1 MTVNQTKQKER
12 ISILGCGWYGFT
24 LAKNLIE
31 KGYTVKGS
39 TTSEGKI
46 PAFETA
52 NIQAHLVNFEADK
65 SEYDAGFF
73 DCDILIISIP
83 PKKNSP
89 HLLDFPI
96 KIKNI
101 AEAAAKAN
109 VKEVIF
115 ISSTKV
121 YQDGNF
127 VVNENIIPQP
137 TTDSGK
143 AILAAEHILKQNQIF
158 TTTIIRFSGLI
169 GPNRNL
175 AKHFAG
181 KQDIPNGL
189 APINLIHLNDCIGIT
204 ETIIQQKAF
213 GKTYH
218 GVTPNHPSRKDF
230 YTKACIASGLE
241 KPSFID
247 ELLDWKQIE
256 SKNVSEVLAYEY
268 VFKNWDKYF
277 EALAD

>member
-1 MTVNQTKQKER
+1 MTINQTDKKER
-12 ISILGCGWYGFT
+12 ISILGCGWYGFA
-24 LAKNLIE
+24 LAEKLIE
-31 KGYTVKGS
+31 NGYEVKGS
-39 TTSEGKI
+39 TTSEAKI
-46 PAFETA
+46 TSFKTA
-52 NIQAHLVNFEADK
+52 NIQPYLVNFEADK

-89 HLLDFPI
+89 QLSDFTI

-101 AEAAAKAN
+101 AEAASKAK
-109 VKEVIF
+109 VKQVIF

-127 VVNENIIPQP
+127 VVNENILPQP
-137 TTDSGK
+137 DTDSGK
-143 AILAAEHILKQNQIF
+143 AILDAEHLLKEIKSF
-158 TTTIIRFSGLI
+158 TTTIIRFAGLI

-175 AKHFAG
+175 AKYFAG
-181 KQDIPNGL
+181 KKEIANGL
-189 APINLIHLNDCIGIT
+189 APVNLIHLDDCIGIT

-213 GKTYH
+213 GEIYH

-230 YTKACIASGLE
+230 YTKACIVSGLE
-241 KPSFID
+241 EPSFIA
-247 ELLDWKQIE
+247 ELLKWKQIE

-277 EALAD
+277 ETLAD